1 MRSITARDA
10 NHTFSQ
16 LLSEVENGAEVVI
29 TKHGRPVAVIVPY
42 KPPASSPQ
50 REAAIRAAIE
60 MMERGIDLG
69 PDFAMPSREE
79 MHER

>member
-1 MRSITARDA
+1 MRAITARAA

-16 LLSEVENGAEVVI
+16 LLFEVENGAEVVI

-60 MMERGIDLG
+60 MMDRGIDLG
-69 PDFAMPSREE
+69 PDFTMPSREE